1 MDYPKIFAKSV
12 AAGICIG
19 IGTAVQLSCDNK
31 YIGAFLFSIGLF
43 YICCFKLNLY
53 TGRVGYI
60 IEHQNKPN
68 ILLIWLGN
76 LTGCLMC
83 CIPLR
88 IVRPEFAETA
98 SIIMKRKIQ
107 GGVFELIIEGVFCG
121 IIMFFAV
128 EGFVSHKDIIAKYL
142 GILLSVPIFILC
154 GFEHSI
160 ADMCYSIYMI
170 SSINTLKDSSLVV
183 MAVSISNAVGAILIN
198 YLLTMNHK
206 YQA

>member
-60 IEHQNKPN
+60 IEYRNQPN
-68 ILLIWLGN
+68 ILVIWIGN
-76 LTGCLMC
+76 LIGCLAC
-83 CIPLR
+83 SVPIR
-88 IVRPEFAETA
+88 IVHPEFVTM
-98 SIIMKRKIQ
+98 SQIIVQNKISD
-107 GGVFELIIEGVFCG
+107 GILHLIIEGLFCG
-121 IIMFFAV
+121 IIMFLAV
-128 EGFVSHKDIIAKYL
+128 EGFLSYKDTIAKYI
-142 GILLSVPIFILC
+142 GILLSVPTFVLC

-160 ADMCYSIYMI
+160 ADMCYVIYAT
-170 SSINTLKDSSLVV
+170 SSSEELWIGTF
-183 MAVSISNAVGAILIN
+183 AVLIVSAANAVGAIAIN
-198 YLLTMNHK
+198 YLVITNK
-206 YQA
+206 K